1 MLRVFSTA
9 GKMVL
14 AIIWLPLLLWLFKDQ
29 IMGWIRETPTL
40 ATIYDFSY
48 AEIANKTALGAGIL
62 QFFANLVFIM
72 FLPKYIMFG
81 YFLKSGMNDHVLLV
95 ACCAIGM
102 FCAMCVNFL
111 FGVCFGFVGRWFWRE
126 SLEKFGLLLSRY
138 GCALILIGYLFPLG
152 FPCTLLSFICGASHF
167 SPRKFLLCTAIGCPV
182 YFAILLSCQNWLM
195 GIYEKANF
203 LF

>member
-1 MLRVFSTA
+1 MLRVFSTVC
-9 GKMVL
+9 KMVL
-14 AIIWLPLLLWLFKDQ
+14 SVIWLPLLLWLFKDQ

-40 ATIYDFSY
+40 SAIYDFSY
-48 AEIANKTALGAGIL
+48 AEVANKTALGAGIL

-95 ACCAIGM
+95 TCSAIGM

-111 FGVCFGFVGRWFWRE
+111 LGVCFGFVGRWFWRGPLE
-126 SLEKFGLLLSRY
+126 RFGSLLARY
-138 GCALILIGYLFPLG
+138 GCALILVGYLFPLG
-152 FPCTLLSFICGASHF
+152 FPCTLLSFISGASHF

-182 YFAILLSCQNWLM
+182 YFTILLSCQNWLM